1 MSDAL
6 LSAVAVGTG
15 VMMLAAAVAALTVK
29 KLISA
34 IIITGFVSLSASVLF
49 FMMNAPDVAITE
61 ASIGAAAS
69 TVIFL
74 WGRGRIGGDDQ

>member
-1 MSDAL
+1 MSPEL
-6 LSAVAVGTG
+6 LAAIAGGTG

-49 FMMNAPDVAITE
+49 FLMNAPDVAITE

-74 WGRGRIGGDDQ
+74 

>member
-1 MSDAL
+1 VNPSL
-6 LSAVAVGTG
+6 
-15 VMMLAAAVAALTVK
+15 LAAASIGTGLMMLIAAIAALTVK

-34 IIITGFVSLSASVLF
+34 IIIVGFVSLSSSVLF
-49 FMMNAPDVAITE
+49 LLMNAPDVAITE

-74 WGRGRIGGDDQ
+74 WGRGRIGGEE